1 MCNKI
6 QKLGSKIHLLTSYY
20 NDDNIIE
27 NCYQP
32 FQALEVIMFC
42 FSFHFRLRGHGDN
55 VGYYFCHWQTAGMV
69 TVGQH
74 NKDSEKHFQPEN
86 KRWVRKEDFIW
97 PSHDCFASLI
107 NNVYNVSNK
116 NIQCWSSPPECNA
129 HWGDPSLSS
138 WQSHSVVDG
147 PVNASDKGS
156 RAGAHWAP
164 ALEPRPLSPGQA
176 WAANPVKHE
185 LLDRV
190 RVCCIL
196 DTAMWDSKSFVIIVY
211 NGYWCEPHAKTS
223 IR

>member
-1 MCNKI
+1 MLDIIFVIDKLQGWWLWVSIIKI
-6 QKLGSKIHLLTSYY
+6 ARNIFNLKIRDGLEKKILYDLSYDLT
-20 NDDNIIE
+20 
-27 NCYQP
+27 
-32 FQALEVIMFC
+32 
-42 FSFHFRLRGHGDN
+42 
-55 VGYYFCHWQTAGMV
+55 
-69 TVGQH
+69 
-74 NKDSEKHFQPEN
+74 
-86 KRWVRKEDFIW
+86 
-97 PSHDCFASLI
+97 SHDCFASLI

-196 DTAMWDSKSFVIIVY
+196 DTAMWDSKSFVIIVH
-211 NGYWCEPHAKTS
+211 NGYWCTTCKNKHQISCET
-223 IR
+223 